1 MRCLKVSHC
10 NLLGETPGVKI
21 IIFHYRPFL
30 PHQTLCCGWD
40 CVMFY
45 ESGGGAL
52 YRLLMEGD
60 IAPQPLGSLVALR
73 IKRAHSSFLMV
84 SGLWLSEVCLYII
97 GHSTPF

>member
-10 NLLGETPGVKI
+10 NMLGETPGVKI

-30 PHQTLCCGWD
+30 LHQTLCCGWD

-52 YRLLMEGD
+52 YRLLIEMET
-60 IAPQPLGSLVALR
+60 PQPWGLWW
-73 IKRAHSSFLMV
+73 HSSFLLA
-84 SGLWLSEVCLYII
+84 SGFWLSEVCLYII
-97 GHSTPF
+97 GPSIPF